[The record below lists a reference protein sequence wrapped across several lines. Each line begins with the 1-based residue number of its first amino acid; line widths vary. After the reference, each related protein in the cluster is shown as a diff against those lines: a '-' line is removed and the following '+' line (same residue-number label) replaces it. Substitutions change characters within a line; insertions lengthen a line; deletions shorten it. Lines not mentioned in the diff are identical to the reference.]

1 MKKKSQK
8 RGQHVVTRA
17 QNKNA
22 ALLWE
27 AGKLWMGSSEVIMRR
42 MGMFGK
48 ALDGRS
54 PMPYAEITRMWHE
67 KFVAGLNLYMS
78 LGIAPFTVMPTLFKN
93 RNNANVAAVMLE
105 QQVDMVAKALKPLSL
120 AVRANKKR
128 IGKKR

>member
-1 MKKKSQK
+1 VKKKSQK

-22 ALLWE
+22 ALFWE
-27 AGKLWMGSSEVIMRR
+27 AGNLWMGSSEVIMQR
-42 MGMFGK
+42 MGMFGR

-54 PMPYAEITRMWHE
+54 PLPYAEITRMWHE
-67 KFVAGLNLYMS
+67 KFVAGLNLSMS
-78 LGIAPFTVMPTLFKN
+78 LGTASLTVLPTLFKN

-105 QQVDMVAKALKPLSL
+105 EQLDMVAKALKPVSR
-120 AVRANKKR
+120 AVRANKRR